1 VAHLVLIVV
10 YFVGAVSAFIGIWL
24 SVQQLLK
31 TDDDGTAAL
40 LTSGWWTARMGP
52 ILIAVGVLLGL
63 VGNFCAL
70 HIEPSSSSPF
80 PAPSSSTDGCELND
94 GLFGL
99 CGAGQLH

>member
-1 VAHLVLIVV
+1 VAHLALIVV

-31 TDDDGTAAL
+31 TEDEGTAAAL
-40 LTSGWWTARMGP
+40 PPDRWTARIGP
-52 ILIAVGVLLGL
+52 ILIAAGVLLGL
-63 VGNFCAL
+63 LGNFCAL